1 MHARIHCNCNH
12 NLAFHQSLCQGA
24 GHKQDMALPV
34 LSMSYHTRF
43 TCCFFLPF
51 LQQFNSFNLEYSAH
65 PLYEV
70 RTQYNNCKLNL
81 QIENQQFTCVV
92 IDAINKARKSFA
104 KKIKLEIFPCLW
116 GQITRLCEGCAVK
129 RSVIIQSLSSFAL
142 FTR

>member
-1 MHARIHCNCNH
+1 MHARIRCNCNH

-92 IDAINKARKSFA
+92 IDAINKARNISMFMRANNPSLRRMCCQK
-104 KKIKLEIFPCLW
+104 ERHN
-116 GQITRLCEGCAVK
+116 T
-129 RSVIIQSLSSFAL
+129 IIIIICPIH
-142 FTR
+142 